1 MKPTTS
7 LLKRATLSGTF
18 ASLASTLA
26 LLYGGV
32 RDCRSAIAPVN
43 AVSHWIWKDKAIRQ
57 QRPSMRYSAA
67 GYLIHHA
74 ASIFW
79 ALTYERLLTSRA
91 PEPVRT
97 EIAVSAVTV
106 AAVACVVDLR
116 CTPERLTPG
125 FERRL
130 ENKSLVIVYTA
141 FAIGLALHSL
151 LSARDRR

>member
-7 LLKRATLSGTF
+7 LLRRAAVSGTF

-26 LLYGGV
+26 LLYSGV
-32 RDCRSAIAPVN
+32 RDCRSALAPVN

-74 ASIFW
+74 ASVFW
-79 ALTYERLLTSRA
+79 AVAYEAVLLARA
-91 PEPVRT
+91 PKPIRA
-97 EIAVSAVTV
+97 EIAASAAAV
-106 AAVACVVDLR
+106 AALACVVDLR

-130 ENKSLVIVYTA
+130 ETNSLAAVYTA

-151 LSARDRR
+151 LSARDRH

>member
-1 MKPTTS
+1 MKSTTS
-7 LLKRATLSGTF
+7 LLTRATLSGTF

-43 AVSHWIWKDKAIRQ
+43 AVSHWIWKDKAIHQ

-79 ALTYERLLTSRA
+79 ALTYERLLTARA

-97 EIAVSAVTV
+97 EIAISAVTV

-130 ENKSLVIVYTA
+130 ENKSLATVYTA

-151 LSARDRR
+151 LRAQDRR